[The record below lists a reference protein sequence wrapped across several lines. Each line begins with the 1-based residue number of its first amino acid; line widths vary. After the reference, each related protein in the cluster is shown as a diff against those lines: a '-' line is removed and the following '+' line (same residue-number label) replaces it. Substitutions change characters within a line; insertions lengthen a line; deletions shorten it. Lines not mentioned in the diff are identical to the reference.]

1 MLMLVLERAG
11 KGRFCPF
18 WHKQDGPAAKSQSN
32 PCESNREA
40 ARRHAQVRAWRAG
53 LTDSR
58 AKGIQRWALAPP
70 TVFWEEDR
78 NCRYH
83 PRFSAALAVV
93 FSIDKRWGV
102 QHPGSRANPF
112 LADRT
117 TLLRICRHGSTQPH
131 SLGKLTYNAHIV
143 EVVLR
148 WPKVAFGSFE

>member
-18 WHKQDGPAAKSQSN
+18 WHKKDGPAAKSQSN

-102 QHPGSRANPF
+102 QHPMFYRSCKFACNGISR
-112 LADRT
+112 
-117 TLLRICRHGSTQPH
+117 CRWSGVNSACERYRN
-131 SLGKLTYNAHIV
+131 L
-143 EVVLR
+143 
-148 WPKVAFGSFE
+148 